1 MNRGVIFMIENN
13 ELYSYEKE
21 WLEKMLSTEFP
32 HKEDIVKQI
41 NLAKIS
47 REYTDYYLRL
57 KFIIQKENDKFP
69 NNTGVPIEMRVYR
82 DNETPIQFLLHIVR
96 GNVSEL
102 EVFRADSS
110 KISCEIAFKN
120 AKIEIIIY
128 YVGGLSDGK

>member
-1 MNRGVIFMIENN
+1 MIENN

>member
-1 MNRGVIFMIENN
+1 MALEYKNRRSLEAWNRGVIFMIENN

-32 HKEDIVKQI
+32 QKEDIVKQI
-41 NLAKIS
+41 NLA
-47 REYTDYYLRL
+47 
-57 KFIIQKENDKFP
+57 
-69 NNTGVPIEMRVYR
+69 
-82 DNETPIQFLLHIVR
+82 
-96 GNVSEL
+96 
-102 EVFRADSS
+102 